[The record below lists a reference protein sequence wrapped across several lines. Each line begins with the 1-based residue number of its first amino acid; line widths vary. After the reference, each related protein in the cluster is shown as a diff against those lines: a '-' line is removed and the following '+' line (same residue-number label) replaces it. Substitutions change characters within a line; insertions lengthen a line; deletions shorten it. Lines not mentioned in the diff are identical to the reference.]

1 MPNYQHLTK
10 IYLKAF
16 NQKRR
21 RKRRRKVKKGKRVKE
36 GKVPKRE
43 GGVDNLVISKLL
55 KFIF

>member
-1 MPNYQHLTK
+1 M
-10 IYLKAF
+10 KAF

-21 RKRRRKVKKGKRVKE
+21 RKRRRKGKKGKRVKE

-43 GGVDNLVISKLL
+43 EGVDNLVISKLL